1 MTKDVFGSQRF
12 RRALKA
18 TGADLLDDPMKHG
31 SFYCHAEVAQGGQG
45 TVYLGT
51 GDDQALSRLCVIKTF
66 SESDRDTIARAGR
79 SIRTQLGLLDEA
91 SMRPAPLYPRDDQIR
106 PTPWVPDI
114 LAWDLKSQVPWVA
127 QDFRGPNLRRYLAN
141 GVGPETDRS
150 YRNRWASGL
159 ARDRLLSQIAFA
171 VEFVHMQGVVHRD
184 LKPDNILVEQIDSDH
199 MLFESIALCDF
210 DLAKGRGQ
218 TTLTQTA
225 VGMGTFGYSAPEQ
238 LWGGG
243 RDVTKAS
250 DVYAV
255 GMLAVFLYSEREPG
269 EVMIGSDL
277 TTLNWMTPPLRRSAT
292 SESGWSKRSRTDRR
306 SAHHCK
312 PSREASTVP
321 TLVCDRVEAPIY
333 STRPPPE
340 IPRRSGRC
348 DACPTVGDRRRYDV
362 RRGNTL
368 SRPIATRLVWHGL
381 ASRLCSGRLAE

>member
-1 MTKDVFGSQRF
+1 
-12 RRALKA
+12 
-18 TGADLLDDPMKHG
+18 MKHG
-31 SFYCHAEVAQGGQG
+31 SFYCHAEIAQGGQG

-51 GDDQALSRLCVIKTF
+51 GDDEALSRLCVIKTF

-79 SIRTQLGLLDEA
+79 SIRTQLGILDEA
-91 SMRPAPLYPRDDQIR
+91 SMRPAPMYPCDDQIR

-171 VEFVHMQGVVHRD
+171 VQFVHMQGVVHRD

-210 DLAKGRGQ
+210 DLAKGRDQ

-238 LWGGG
+238 LWGGA
-243 RDVTKAS
+243 RHVTKAS
-250 DVYAV
+250 DVYSV
-255 GMLAVFLYSEREPG
+255 GMVAVFLYSEREPG

-277 TTLNWMTPPLRRSAT
+277 TTLKLDDAAAETLGN
-292 SESGWSKRSRTDRR
+292 KREWVEQALSFRPEER
-306 SAHHCK
+306 
-312 PSREASTVP
+312 PSLQALQGSFRGP
-321 TLVCDRVEAPIY
+321 
-333 STRPPPE
+333 
-340 IPRRSGRC
+340 
-348 DACPTVGDRRRYDV
+348 DA
-362 RRGNTL
+362 
-368 SRPIATRLVWHGL
+368 RL
-381 ASRLCSGRLAE
+381 